1 MHLHSHDR
9 LVKIILKIIA
19 KEQKQSYK
27 KVKNRFAFQ
36 ADTQVT
42 QWFWDIL
49 HSKHPH
55 LGHHEVFHCTGC
67 DKFELE

>member
-9 LVKIILKIIA
+9 LVKNILKIIA

-27 KVKNRFAFQ
+27 KVKKRFAFQ
-36 ADTQVT
+36 ADPQVT
-42 QWFWDIL
+42 QRFWGIL

-55 LGHHEVFHCTGC
+55 LGHNEVFHCPGC